1 MDFRAQKHDTSCSSH
16 NKYNLFALFL
26 IFASNG
32 PRIEHKNMRNRK
44 NKMTI
49 NHSLLSSAATYNR
62 DMILFAQSLRPRIAA
77 DAFYRGVHRN
87 QYKQNNYIF
96 VHNIFT

>member
-1 MDFRAQKHDTSCSSH
+1 
-16 NKYNLFALFL
+16 
-26 IFASNG
+26 
-32 PRIEHKNMRNRK
+32 
-44 NKMTI
+44 MTI